1 MKNNIK
7 KQNGGRPFYIR
18 NPTSY
23 EYGSKQNWSIP
34 TDARIFE
41 NQMNSYIPI
50 NGKQLNPMSLDPMKG
65 NNVILDM
72 KYGGAKKVVRKK
84 TVKKPVKKKSVVRK
98 KTVKKPVKKKSVVR
112 KKTVKKPVK
121 KKSVV
126 RKKPVK
132 KKSVVR
138 KKKVVKKPVS
148 KSIFRL
154 NRFFSSYK

>member
-112 KKTVKKPVK
+112 KK
-121 KKSVV
+121 
-126 RKKPVK
+126 PVK

>member
-7 KQNGGRPFYIR
+7 TQNGGRPFYIR
-18 NPTSY
+18 NPTPY

-34 TDARIFE
+34 IDAPIFE
-41 NQMNSYIPI
+41 HQMNSYIPI
-50 NGKQLNPMSLDPMKG
+50 NGKQLNPMSLKPMKD

-84 TVKKPVKKKSVVRK
+84 TVKKPVKK
-98 KTVKKPVKKKSVVR
+98 TVKKPVKKKSVVR
-112 KKTVKKPVK
+112 KKLVKKPVK

-126 RKKPVK
+126 RKKLVKKPVK

-148 KSIFRL
+148 NSIFRL
-154 NRFFSSYK
+154 NRFLSSYK